1 MEILIRNQQRKIRIS
16 MDYIRELAGK
26 IMLNLGLDTSE
37 LSLLLVNNPRIR
49 ALNREYRGINEP
61 TDVLAFP
68 MQEGEFKGLNQALL
82 GDLVISLERALRQAK
97 EGGHPLERELAIL
110 IIHGLLHLM
119 GYDHERGGHEEKRMK
134 KKERELLKKV
144 DLE

>member
-1 MEILIRNQQRKIRIS
+1 MV
-16 MDYIRELAGK
+16 YIKELAGK
-26 IMLNLGLDTSE
+26 IMLDLGLDGSE
-37 LSLLLVNNPRIR
+37 LSLLLVSNPRIR
-49 ALNREYRGINEP
+49 ALNREYRGINEA

-68 MQEGEFKGLNQALL
+68 MQEGKFKGLNKAML
-82 GDLVISLERALRQAK
+82 GDLVISLERALRQAN

-110 IIHGLLHLM
+110 LIHGLLHLM